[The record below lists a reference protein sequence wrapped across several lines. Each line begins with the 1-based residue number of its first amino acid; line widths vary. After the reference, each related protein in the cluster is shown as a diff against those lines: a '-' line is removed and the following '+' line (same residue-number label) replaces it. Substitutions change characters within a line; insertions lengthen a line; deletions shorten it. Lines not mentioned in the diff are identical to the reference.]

1 MTPDANPPLLNLVLL
16 TGRVLRRTNLS
27 RTCIG
32 VPVITLVLENSE
44 TEPADF
50 GESHVSTGE
59 ISVEIWGDLA
69 ERCDELLKPGEPVFI
84 EAQVAG
90 RQKQDKTTK
99 LVHHWMVLKARRI
112 ELLTK
117 SIEHGGM

>member
-1 MTPDANPPLLNLVLL
+1 MTHDINPPLLNIVLL

-27 RTCIG
+27 RTNIG

-44 TEPADF
+44 TGHSGG
-50 GESHVSTGE
+50 GESSVSTGE
-59 ISVEIWGDLA
+59 LSVEIWGDLA
-69 ERCDELLKPGEPVFI
+69 EWCDELLKPGDPVFI
-84 EAQVAG
+84 EAQAAG
-90 RQKQDKTTK
+90 RQKQDRTTK

>member
-1 MTPDANPPLLNLVLL
+1 MLNLVLL

-27 RTCIG
+27 RTSIG

-44 TEPADF
+44 TGTADV
-50 GESHVSTGE
+50 GETHSSTGE

-84 EAQVAG
+84 EAQAAG
-90 RQKQDKTTK
+90 RQKQDRTTK

>member
-16 TGRVLRRTNLS
+16 TGRVLRRTDLS
-27 RTCIG
+27 RNYKG
-32 VPVITLVLENSE
+32 FPVITLVLENSE
-44 TEPADF
+44 TVPADF
-50 GESHVSTGE
+50 GETQFSTGE

-69 ERCDELLKPGEPVFI
+69 ERCDELLKRGEPVFI

-90 RQKQDKTTK
+90 RQKQDKNTK
-99 LVHHWMVLKARRI
+99 LVQHWMVLKARRI

>member
-16 TGRVLRRTNLS
+16 TGRVLRRTDLS
-27 RTCIG
+27 RTYIG

-44 TEPADF
+44 TGHSET
-50 GESHVSTGE
+50 GEAHVSTGE

-90 RQKQDKTTK
+90 RQKQDRNTK